1 MNITTEL
8 TIDTNEIDSDFI
20 INILEDKIMEER
32 FKRHKPVTSAIF
44 SLVEGL
50 ENPNVSILENDKAVF
65 FRENFDKISLSD
77 LEKLVNSK

>member
-20 INILEDKIMEER
+20 INILEDKIMEEC
-32 FKRHKPVTSAIF
+32 FERHKPVTSAIF
-44 SLVEGL
+44 SLIENL
-50 ENPNVSILENDKAVF
+50 ENPNVSILENAKTIF

-77 LEKLVNSK
+77 LENLVNSK